1 MKLKK
6 VLAVAMALCTVG
18 TLTACG
24 GGLGGTTTTGEIEVN
39 IANIGGGV
47 GRKWLDEAIVRYNA
61 ERVKDGKSEVSFDI
75 THQQSIGTATM
86 NTDDY
91 NVYFIEGAMTK
102 TTIASGMAMD
112 ISDIVTTKNRDG
124 KTIDS
129 KIDANIK
136 EMLTDANGKYYAL
149 PHYEYYPGFS
159 YNIDLFD
166 ANNLYFAQEQT
177 NATPVETD
185 FGTGYFV
192 NETNTTKS
200 LGNDGLPNTPDDG
213 LPTTMVE
220 LLQLCQ
226 YMYRD
231 CSITPF
237 VLSGQYNFYAN
248 KMILALWT
256 SMAGEEAMKG
266 CYELAGND
274 VNVIESFDDT
284 PLFDGYDYAK
294 TPVLSDNRVVT
305 EEDGY
310 RMHRQVERYYATL
323 FMEIAKKSGWISEG
337 NSAASTSH
345 TMAQKDFLF
354 GGRSV
359 AGVEQP
365 KYGILI
371 EETYWYNETEDA
383 GNVTDF
389 KKLYPGEEVNI
400 GWMSLPTSFDVP
412 VTCAED
418 ARNVVF
424 LDTAAS
430 YTFINGN
437 IASDKELTE
446 VCKDF
451 VQFLYSD
458 NELSNFTKCTGVGRS
473 LNYELLNDVDGAPLE
488 SQLPKFKQDIWD
500 LRNSGAIIY
509 LGSESKVFQQN
520 AGSFRLST
528 TCDALSYGDYRG
540 YYQATGAYNQMTA
553 VEYFNG
559 TGVTKTVYDGFLA
572 KLK

>member
-1 MKLKK
+1 MKIKQ
-6 VLAVAMALCTVG
+6 VLAVAMALCTIG
-18 TLTACG
+18 SITACG
-24 GGLGGTTTTGEIEVN
+24 GGGGGGATVGEIEVN

-61 ERVKDGKSEVSFDI
+61 ERVADGKAEVSFDI
-75 THQQSIGTATM
+75 THQQSIGTSTM

-91 NVYFIEGAMTK
+91 NIYFLEGVMTK
-102 TTIASGMAMD
+102 STIASGMAMD
-112 ISDIVTTKNRDG
+112 ITDIVTSKNRDG

-129 KIDANIK
+129 KIDADIK
-136 EMLTDANGKYYAL
+136 EMLTDNNGKYYAL

-166 ANNLYFAQEQT
+166 ENNLYFAREQEG
-177 NATPVETD
+177 ADAVETD

-213 LPTTMVE
+213 LPTTLVE

-248 KMILALWT
+248 KMMLALWT
-256 SMAGEEAMKG
+256 SLAGEDKMKG
-266 CYELAGND
+266 CYNLECDD
-274 VNVIESFDDT
+274 VDVVESFSDT
-284 PLFDGYDYAK
+284 PLFEGYDYAK
-294 TPVLSDNRVVT
+294 TPVVAEHSAVRE
-305 EEDGY
+305 EEDGWK
-310 RMHRQVERYYATL
+310 MHRQVERYYATL

-337 NSAASTSH
+337 NSAGSTSH

-359 AGVEQP
+359 NGVDQP

-383 GNVTDF
+383 GNVSDF
-389 KKLYPGEEVNI
+389 NKLYPGEEVNI
-400 GWMSLPTSFDVP
+400 GWMSLPTSFNDP
-412 VTCAED
+412 VTSADE
-418 ARNVVF
+418 AREVVF

-430 YTFINGN
+430 YTLINGN
-437 IASDKELTE
+437 IASDQELTE

-451 VQFLYSD
+451 VQFLYCD
-458 NELSNFTKCTGVGRS
+458 EELSNFTKCTGVGRS
-473 LNYELLNDVDGAPLE
+473 LNYTLLNDADGAPLE
-488 SQLPKFKQDIWD
+488 AQLPKFKQDIWD

-509 LGSESKVFQQN
+509 LGSNSEIFQAN

-528 TCDALSYGDYRG
+528 TCDAIRYGDYNG
-540 YYQATGAYNQMTA
+540 YYIATGAYNTLTA
-553 VEYFNG
+553 VDYFNG
-559 TGVTKTVYDGFLA
+559 SGVSQTLYKSLLE
-572 KLK
+572 K